1 MHFRRRAM
9 KSGTV
14 SQVGDLDQ
22 ALRRLNAALEAAE
35 AAATRALDAADGS
48 RAREEE
54 LQAFADDRQ
63 RLADLL
69 DLSAAKAEAAE
80 ARRRETEQEVGRRID
95 AAIAAVEGVLAEAQG

>member
-1 MHFRRRAM
+1 M
-9 KSGTV
+9 
-14 SQVGDLDQ
+14 GDLDQ

-35 AAATRALDAADGS
+35 AAATRALDAADGA

-69 DLSAAKAEAAE
+69 DLSAAKAEGQE
-80 ARRRETEQEVGRRID
+80 AKHREIEQEVGRRLD
-95 AAIAAVEGVLAEAQG
+95 AAIAAVESVLAEAEG